1 MPPHSDSPSNLYVNP
16 RRPPKNISDLLFM
29 PLGVATS
36 WLLLSWPI
44 FYIRRIGMPSD
55 AFMLSPASE
64 FSFLV
69 FVLGVGLVSI
79 GPGFVLSN
87 LALWAIPPL
96 RRRQDQLCHGKGEEV
111 LKQAN
116 RGVARASLVIF
127 LVVYPLSFTAGLN
140 YFALAP
146 NGVHCRHY
154 LAPQARVYSWSEI
167 TQIMS
172 KCYRRKEPNGRYEIV
187 FSDRS
192 SVDLAAY
199 SERNFFAA
207 YARLSASL
215 QQAPAFKFYFDA
227 DASVSCPVSWIPYF
241 ATRPGHQT
249 PE

>member
-1 MPPHSDSPSNLYVNP
+1 MPPLSGSPSNLYVNP
-16 RRPPKNISDLLFM
+16 RRPPKNISDFVFM
-29 PLGVATS
+29 PLGVATA

-44 FYIRRIGMPSD
+44 FYTRRVGMPSD

-69 FVLGVGLVSI
+69 FVVGVGLVSI
-79 GPGFVLSN
+79 GPGFLLSN
-87 LALWAIPPL
+87 LVLWAIPPL
-96 RRRQDQLCHGKGEEV
+96 RRKQDQLCQGEGKEV
-111 LKQAN
+111 LNQAN
-116 RGVARASLVIF
+116 RGLARFSLVLF
-127 LVVYPLSFTAGLN
+127 LVFYPLSFAAGLN

-146 NGVHCRHY
+146 NGVHYRHY
-154 LAPQARVYSWSEI
+154 LATQARVYPWTDI
-167 TQIMS
+167 TQIRS
-172 KCYRRKEPNGRYEIV
+172 KWYRRKEPNGRYEIV